1 MRTQLLAGLLTLTV
15 FAGCSVDPDKSAR
28 VAEDDQVPFRLLD
41 RAAPPI
47 VSTTE
52 PPGGGEPVTLYFV
65 REGRLVPIERELDE
79 GVTPQDVVAA
89 LAAPPTGEGVPAR
102 TALSDPLVVRDIAV
116 VAGIAR
122 VDLAQSIAE
131 LGGGDQLLAVAQ
143 IVCTLTARPGV
154 GQVAFTLEGSPIE
167 VPRGDG
173 SLVAHP
179 VSRDDYTILFTS

>member
-1 MRTQLLAGLLTLTV
+1 MRTQLLGALLTLSILS
-15 FAGCSVDPDKSAR
+15 GCSVDSENTAR
-28 VAEDDQVPFRLLD
+28 VADDDEVPFRLLD
-41 RAAPPI
+41 RKAPPI

-52 PPGGGEPVTLYFV
+52 PSGGGEMVTLCFT

-79 GVTPQDVVAA
+79 GLTLNAVLAA
-89 LAAPPTGEGVPAR
+89 LAAPPTGEEVAAR
-102 TALSDPLVVRDIAV
+102 TALGNPLVVRDVAV

-131 LGGGDQLLAVAQ
+131 LGGQDQLLAVAQ

-154 GQVAFTLEGSPIE
+154 GQVSFTLEDSPIE

-173 SLVAHP
+173 SLVPHP
-179 VSRDDYTILFTS
+179 VSRDDYKALLPG